1 MLQGDVISA
10 PPWRKPS
17 PIPLPGHG
25 KTTTRNPLRSRISDM
40 LMIASGNRYMGGR
53 TVLEYKTSVATRYRI
68 LVKMNM
74 IKQRRNNSIA
84 IMNNLLG

>member
-1 MLQGDVISA
+1 
-10 PPWRKPS
+10 
-17 PIPLPGHG
+17 
-25 KTTTRNPLRSRISDM
+25 
-40 LMIASGNRYMGGR
+40 MGGR